1 MSLGGHLREFRNRA
15 IVSVIAILV
24 GCVVGWIV
32 YQDVYDFLKQPITD
46 IAALHPGSNI
56 DVNFNG
62 VTAPFNLKLKV
73 SMWIGFIVA
82 SPVWLW
88 QIWAFLVPGLT
99 KKEKRLGRIFIG
111 AALVLFAGG
120 VYMGT
125 QTFTNAVELLLGATP
140 DNASNLPSATEYF
153 SFVTRF
159 ILAFGLSFMLP
170 ILLMALNV
178 LGILSGRMMLKGWRF
193 AIIVI
198 ATFAAIMTPTPDVWT
213 MFLLSAPLLVLF
225 YGSAGLALV
234 LDKIRG
240 RREAKS
246 RPDWME
252 ISDDKASA
260 L

>member
-15 IVSVIAILV
+15 IVSAVAILI
-24 GCVVGWIV
+24 GCVVGWQF
-32 YQDVYDFLKQPITD
+32 YQEVYDYLKQPITD
-46 IAALHPGSNI
+46 LAASHPGARI

-73 SMWIGFIVA
+73 ASWLGLILA
-82 SPVWLW
+82 SPVWMW

-99 KKEKRLGRIFIG
+99 KKEKRVGRTFIL
-111 AALVLFAGG
+111 AALVLFAAG

-125 QTFTNAVELLLGATP
+125 QTFKNAVELLLGATP
-140 DNASNLPSATEYF
+140 ENASNLPSATEYF

-178 LGILSGRMMLKGWRF
+178 LGFLKGRMMLKGWRF
-193 AIIVI
+193 AVII
-198 ATFAAIMTPTPDVWT
+198 AFTFAAIMTPTPDVYT
-213 MFLLSAPLLVLF
+213 MFLMAAPLCVLF
-225 YGSAGLALV
+225 FGTAALALV
-234 LDKIRG
+234 LDKWRA
-240 RREAKS
+240 RREAKA
-246 RPDWME
+246 RPEWMDTA
-252 ISDDKASA
+252 DDKASA